1 VAVNMDV
8 DGKTFFVARYVN
20 ATRPS
25 GCSGAVGLWFDPLV
39 PDTDVYVGEKR
50 NAFPPRRQLQA
61 A

>member
-1 VAVNMDV
+1 MDV